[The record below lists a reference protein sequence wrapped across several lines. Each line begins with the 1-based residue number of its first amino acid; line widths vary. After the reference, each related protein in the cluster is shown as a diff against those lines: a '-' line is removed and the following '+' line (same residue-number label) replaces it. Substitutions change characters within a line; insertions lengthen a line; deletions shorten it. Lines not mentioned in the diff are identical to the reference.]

1 MPARGHG
8 PSPQPSPRVRGEGA
22 IAALLI
28 ALVAL
33 TARANDLT
41 VDIRTLRM
49 NDLATITVSLEGS
62 FAENDF
68 VDVPLTNLAFVG
80 EPWVSSE
87 FVWVNGVVTRRKVF
101 RYRAR
106 PVAPGPAR
114 VGPVELTAEDGQVR
128 RLNAVMLTVLA
139 DRASASNDAAT
150 VLRELQAGG
159 REPFF
164 VVAEVDKNSV
174 YVGEPVVVTWVM
186 YNAATVQQ
194 WQAVS
199 VPKLADFWIE
209 ELAREE
215 EPERLYL
222 GDTMVQRTPIRRVAL
237 FPLRSGR
244 LRIEGMTAEAAML
257 LRRRAGPF
265 ALFEGEM
272 VEATFTSAPIDIDV
286 KPIPEGP
293 AVDAVGEL
301 TLTCDPPIQ
310 RGNGPVVLRVALSG
324 IGNVRSAVAP
334 RFERGVD
341 GTLQVEGGQVT
352 VARDATRAEM
362 TRRWD
367 YLIFPG
373 AAGSMEI
380 PALTMNI
387 FAPAS
392 GVRRELRCAGTFLD
406 VVAVKPP
413 EAPLEA
419 PPSVPE
425 RRDIPWQ
432 WLAAGAALLVALGA
446 ALPSVRRELA
456 LRRRANEIV
465 KDATPAEIRARM
477 EARVKFDLR
486 ESSDRGDAWRALRSL
501 LDAAERERD
510 ISVGAE
516 DEIVR
521 RVREVLRTLSP

>member
-1 MPARGHG
+1 KRCRPRRPFGGLLVVSLFLAATAYAR
-8 PSPQPSPRVRGEGA
+8 S
-22 IAALLI
+22 
-28 ALVAL
+28 
-33 TARANDLT
+33 DLT
-41 VDIRTLRM
+41 VDNRTLRM
-49 NDLATITVSLEGS
+49 NDLVTITVSLEGA

-68 VDVPLTNLAFVG
+68 VDVPLDNLAFVG

-87 FVWVNGVVTRRKVF
+87 FVWINGVVQRRKVF

-106 PVAPGPAR
+106 PAGPGPAR
-114 VGPVELTAEDGQVR
+114 VGPVELSAEDGQMQ
-128 RLNAVMLTVLA
+128 RLNAVLLQVLA

-150 VLRELQAGG
+150 VLRELQASG

-164 VVAEVDKNSV
+164 VVAEVDKTNV
-174 YVGEPVVVTWVM
+174 FVGEPIVVTWVM

-199 VPKLADFWIE
+199 VPKLEDFWSE

-215 EPERLYL
+215 TPERLYL

-244 LRIEGMTAEAAML
+244 LRIDGMTAEAAMMM
-257 LRRRAGPF
+257 RRRGGPF
-265 ALFEGEM
+265 ALFEGDL
-272 VEATFTSAPIDIDV
+272 VEATFTSAPIVVDV
-286 KPIPEGP
+286 KPIPDGP
-293 AVDAVGEL
+293 PVDAVGEL

-310 RGNGPVVLRVALSG
+310 RGNGPVIVRVALSG
-324 IGNVRSAVAP
+324 VGNVRSAVAP

-362 TRRWD
+362 TRRWE
-367 YLIFPG
+367 YLIFP
-373 AAGSMEI
+373 ASAGTMAI
-380 PALTMNI
+380 PPLTTNI
-387 FAPAS
+387 FAPAA

-406 VVAVKPP
+406 VVAAA
-413 EAPLEA
+413 APQVPASA
-419 PPSVPE
+419 PPVAPAQKA
-425 RRDIPWQ
+425 IPWQ
-432 WLAAGAALLVALGA
+432 WLVAGAALLIALAA
-446 ALPSVRRELA
+446 ALPTVRRELA
-456 LRRRANEIV
+456 LRRLAKEIV

-477 EARVKFDLR
+477 ESRVKFDLR
-486 ESSDRGDAWRALRSL
+486 EASDRGDTWRALRSL

-510 ISVGAE
+510 IAAGAE

-521 RVREVLRTLSP
+521 RVREVLRTLSR